1 MKHILKSLFILL
13 PIIGMAQKKS
23 TIIEMLRYDDSTS
36 MYFVSEPN
44 LYKEGWDTLAQPHFW
59 TKVMSL
65 PSDSCIIN
73 IAKTRQVLAVMSLKQ
88 WDKQTEKQ
96 KDAYRDSVRKKYKL
110 AATDKIYRTLGKKE
124 FYQFG
129 KVMPSISKG
138 IEVFKQEGVDPFYA
152 QAILLIESPGKLAKS
167 TTGAYGA
174 FQLMKSV
181 AISHGLKVNKYVD
194 ERKDFVKSAKGAS
207 SLIKRTCLPEARR
220 LLKKNGIKYNEQD
233 LWFKLF
239 VLHIYHAG
247 SGNVSGALALLKDKK
262 PGRSIITQ
270 LWQTNYKG
278 FKNASQNYSQLAL
291 ASLIRLNQII
301 NQDCLFTYTC
311 EN

>member
-1 MKHILKSLFILL
+1 MKNCLKVFLL
-13 PIIGMAQKKS
+13 MTPMVGFTQKNS
-23 TIIEMLRYDDSTS
+23 TVIEMLRYKDTAS

-44 LYKEGWDTLAQPHFW
+44 VYKQGWDTLAQPHFW
-59 TKVMSL
+59 NQVMSL

-73 IAKTRQVLAVMSLKQ
+73 IAKTRQVLAVMSLKE

-96 KDAYRDSVRKKYKL
+96 KEAYRDSIRKKYKL
-110 AATDKIYRTLGKKE
+110 HPEDKVYRTLGKSD
-124 FYQFG
+124 FYQFD

-138 IEVFKQEGVDPFYA
+138 IEVFKQQGVDPFYA

-194 ERKDFVKSAKGAS
+194 ERKDFVKSAQGAS
-207 SLIKRTCLPEARR
+207 SLIKKTCLPEARR
-220 LLKKNGIKYNEQD
+220 LLKNNNIAYNEQE

-247 SGNVSGALALLKDKK
+247 SGNVSGALAQLKNKK
-262 PGRSIITQ
+262 PGQGIITQ

-301 NQDCLFTYTC
+301 NEDCLHTYTC